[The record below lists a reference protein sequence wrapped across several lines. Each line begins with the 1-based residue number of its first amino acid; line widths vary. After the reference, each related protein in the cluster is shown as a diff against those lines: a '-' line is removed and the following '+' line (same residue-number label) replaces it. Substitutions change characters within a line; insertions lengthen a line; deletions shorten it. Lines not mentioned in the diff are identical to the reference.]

1 LGELAISAPKPWTYE
16 GEESQAA
23 AAAAA
28 ASTAGWVVNL

>member
-1 LGELAISAPKPWTYE
+1 LGELAISAPKSWTYE
-16 GEESQAA
+16 SEESQAA